1 MQRILEIY
9 DIETLINLF
18 TYTGYRPST
27 NEYKQ
32 FVIHDLR
39 NDIDEL
45 YHWLMDDPLYMVGFN
60 NERFD
65 YPIIHHIIN
74 H

>member
-1 MQRILEIY
+1 MLSEVY

-32 FVIHDLR
+32 CVIHDLR

-45 YHWLMDDPLYMVGFN
+45 YH
-60 NERFD
+60 
-65 YPIIHHIIN
+65 
-74 H
+74 